1 MSGKLTLIGIG
12 MGNPDTLTIA
22 AKRAVEEAEVL
33 IGAARLLEAFSG
45 LSAERIPAVR
55 AEDVAEAV
63 RIHEE
68 KNVAVL
74 YSGDT
79 GFYSGAESL
88 YPLLEDR
95 EYDVLPGM
103 SSLQY
108 LCAKAHTA
116 WQDVCCVSVHGREAD
131 CTGEVQSHEKVF
143 FLTGGNRRVQDVCR
157 ELADRGMGELTAFA
171 GERLSYSDERMVRGA
186 VGELAEMSFSD
197 LSVLLVENDRPIHA
211 EAALPGIPDEA
222 FLRGGT
228 PMTKA
233 EVRAVCLS
241 KLRLTP
247 SCTVWDVGA
256 GTGSVSVECA
266 LTAAKGRVLAV
277 ERDGEALSLLEQ
289 NREKFGAWNMEIIT
303 GEAPQ
308 VLEELPRPDRVFVGG
323 SGGSLE
329 GILRLALQKNPA
341 ARIVVTAVT
350 LETLAEAVRCF
361 ELLGLEGT
369 EIAEL
374 AVAKARLAGSYH
386 LMQAHNPVYF
396 LSGEGGA

>member
-22 AKRAVEEAEVL
+22 AKRAAEEAEVL

-45 LSAERIPAVR
+45 LSAERVPAVR
-55 AEDVAEAV
+55 AEEVAGAV
-63 RIHEE
+63 RLHEE

-95 EYDVLPGM
+95 DFDVLPGM

-131 CTGEVQSHEKVF
+131 CAGEMQSRKKVF
-143 FLTGGNRRVQDVCR
+143 FLTGGNRHVQDVCR
-157 ELADRGMGELTAFA
+157 ELAGRGMGEFTAFA
-171 GERLSYSDERMVRGA
+171 GERLSYPDERFVRGA
-186 VGELAEMSFSD
+186 VGELAGMEFSD
-197 LSVLLVENDRPIHA
+197 LSVMLVCNDRPARA
-211 EAALPGIPDEA
+211 EVALPGLPDEA

-247 SCTVWDVGA
+247 SCIVWDVGA

-266 LTAAKGRVLAV
+266 LTAEKGRVFAV

-289 NREKFGAWNMEIIT
+289 NREKFGAWNMEIVA

-308 VLEELPRPDRVFVGG
+308 ILEELPKPDRVFVGG
-323 SGGSLE
+323 SGGNLE
-329 GILRLALQKNPA
+329 EILRAALQKNPVVRVA
-341 ARIVVTAVT
+341 VTAVT
-350 LETLAEAVRCF
+350 LETLAEAARCF
-361 ELLGLEGT
+361 ELFELENT
-369 EIAEL
+369 EITEL
-374 AVAKARLAGSYH
+374 SVAKARLAGSYH
-386 LMQAHNPVYF
+386 LMQAHNPVWI

>member
-22 AKRAVEEAEVL
+22 AKSAADEAEVL
-33 IGAARLLEAFSG
+33 IGAERLLEAFSG
-45 LSAERIPAVR
+45 LSAERVPAVR
-55 AEDVAEAV
+55 AEEVAEAV
-63 RIHEE
+63 RLHEE

-95 EYDVLPGM
+95 DFDVLPGM

-131 CTGEVQSHEKVF
+131 CAGEMQSRKKVF
-143 FLTGGNRRVQDVCR
+143 FLTGGNRHVQDVCR
-157 ELADRGMGELTAFA
+157 ELTDRGMGEFTAFA
-171 GERLSYSDERMVRGA
+171 GERLSYPDERIVRGA
-186 VGELAEMSFSD
+186 VEELAEMTFSD
-197 LSVLLVENDRPIHA
+197 LSVLLVENDRPARA
-211 EAALPGIPDEA
+211 EVALPGLPDEA

-247 SCTVWDVGA
+247 SCIVWDVGA

-266 LTAAKGRVLAV
+266 LTAEKGRVFAV

-289 NREKFGAWNMEIIT
+289 NREKFGAWNMEIVA

-308 VLEELPRPDRVFVGG
+308 ILEELPKPDRVFVGG
-323 SGGSLE
+323 SGGNLE
-329 GILRLALQKNPA
+329 EILRAALQKNPVV
-341 ARIVVTAVT
+341 RIVVTAVT
-350 LETLAEAVRCF
+350 LETLAEAARCF
-361 ELLGLEGT
+361 ELFELENT
-369 EIAEL
+369 EITEL
-374 AVAKARLAGSYH
+374 SVAKARLAGSYH
-386 LMQAHNPVYF
+386 LMQAHNPVWI